1 MIVKF
6 NTFKHCFG
14 MISNLM
20 RVHITYRRGCNSY
33 LIFGCI
39 VTLWEIPI
47 DLAVVKQVVVDQVPA
62 PALVIAA
69 Q

>member
-1 MIVKF
+1 
-6 NTFKHCFG
+6 

-20 RVHITYRRGCNSY
+20 RVQITYRCGCNSY
-33 LIFGCI
+33 LIFGCV